1 VDGDESGRVFI
12 SEGLRPAIEGTLE
25 QTQCFVIILSVLDE
39 YFCHIVNSGEN
50 GRVVHSENLLSSIE
64 GTLQPI
70 KSFDVIPL

>member
-1 VDGDESGRVFI
+1 MFI

-25 QTQCFVIILSVLDE
+25 QTQRLVIILSVLDE
-39 YFCHIVNSGEN
+39 YFCHVVNSGEN